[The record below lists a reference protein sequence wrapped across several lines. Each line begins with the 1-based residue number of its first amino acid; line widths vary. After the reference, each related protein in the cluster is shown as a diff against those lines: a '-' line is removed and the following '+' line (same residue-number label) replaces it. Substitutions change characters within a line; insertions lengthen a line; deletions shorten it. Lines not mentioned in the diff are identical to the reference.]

1 MINIK
6 MIPVGELEAN
16 CYFVVCGDEAI
27 VIDPGAPSKKLDSL
41 IEAFGAKRLKYIL
54 LTHGHFDHIGY
65 TAALKKK
72 YPHTKI
78 VIGEKDNSFTANST
92 LNLSLFFGDECEP
105 FTADITVSDGDTLH
119 FGDEEIKVMST
130 PGHTQ
135 GSVCYIIG
143 NNIFS
148 GDTLFCGTTGRMDF
162 PTGSETEMMQSIK
175 RLSELH
181 GNPDIYCGHNSPTT
195 LEREK
200 KNNYA
205 MRQFK

>member
-78 VIGEKDNSFTANST
+78 VIGEKDNSFTANPT
-92 LNLSLFFGDECEP
+92 LNLSLFFGDYYLPKGCYFIDGKDKQLFLFVLTVP
-105 FTADITVSDGDTLH
+105 TA
-119 FGDEEIKVMST
+119 EELRYEAILEHM
-130 PGHTQ
+130 
-135 GSVCYIIG
+135 
-143 NNIFS
+143 
-148 GDTLFCGTTGRMDF
+148 
-162 PTGSETEMMQSIK
+162 K
-175 RLSELH
+175 RADQH
-181 GNPDIYCGHNSPTT
+181 
-195 LEREK
+195 
-200 KNNYA
+200 
-205 MRQFK
+205 